1 LIVLCSV
8 CFVPRN
14 DDISYKLNVF
24 KQLLSRFILIFR
36 LKKKEQNPKATHPLI
51 FREILSV
58 TMILFAIIDILGA
71 IPVIIQV
78 RQRVGHI
85 ESEKASIAVLVLMIV
100 FLFVGDELLGIIGLD
115 ISSFAIAGSL
125 VIFII
130 AMEMILGVDFFKE
143 EIPTSASIVPLAFPL
158 IAGAGTMTTLLSL
171 KSQYQTQNII
181 VGIVINTLFVYLVLK
196 NVKWIEKLLGPVGLA
211 ILRKSFG
218 IILLAIAIKL
228 FRSNTH
234 L

>member
-1 LIVLCSV
+1 M
-8 CFVPRN
+8 
-14 DDISYKLNVF
+14 
-24 KQLLSRFILIFR
+24 Q
-36 LKKKEQNPKATHPLI
+36 PLI

-71 IPVIIQV
+71 IPVIIAM
-78 RQRVGHI
+78 RQRAGHI
-85 ESEKASIAVLVLMIV
+85 ESEKASLAVLVLMVV
-100 FLFVGDELLGIIGLD
+100 FLFVGDELLSVIGLD
-115 ISSFAIAGSL
+115 VSSFAIAGSL

-130 AMEMILGVDFFKE
+130 AMEMILGITFFKE
-143 EIPTSASIVPLAFPL
+143 EMPETVSIVPLAFPL

-171 KSQYQTQNII
+171 KTQYQTQNIV
-181 VGIVINTLFVYLVLK
+181 VGIILNTMFVYLVLK
-196 NVKWIEKLLGPVGLA
+196 NVKWIEKLLGKTGLN
-211 ILRKSFG
+211 ILRKAFG

>member
-1 LIVLCSV
+1 MLT
-8 CFVPRN
+8 FDP
-14 DDISYKLNVF
+14 
-24 KQLLSRFILIFR
+24 KQ
-36 LKKKEQNPKATHPLI
+36 
-51 FREILSV
+51 ILSV

-71 IPVIIQV
+71 IPIIIDM

-85 ESEKASIAVLVLMIV
+85 ESEKASIAVLALMIL
-100 FLFVGDELLGIIGLD
+100 FLFVGEELLNVIGLD
-115 ISSFAIAGSL
+115 IPSFAIAGSL

-130 AMEMILGVDFFKE
+130 AMEMILGIKVFKE
-143 EIPTSASIVPLAFPL
+143 EVSSTASIVPLAFPL

-181 VGIVINTLFVYLVLK
+181 VGILLNTMFVYLVLK
-196 NVKWIEKLLGPVGLA
+196 NVKWLERLFGNTGIS
-211 ILRKSFG
+211 ILRKAFG

-228 FRSNTH
+228 FRNNTH

>member
-1 LIVLCSV
+1 M
-8 CFVPRN
+8 
-14 DDISYKLNVF
+14 
-24 KQLLSRFILIFR
+24 
-36 LKKKEQNPKATHPLI
+36 HPLV

-71 IPVIIQV
+71 IPVIIDL

-85 ESEKASIAVLVLMIV
+85 ESEKASIAVLILMV
-100 FLFVGDELLGIIGLD
+100 GFLFGGEELLAIIGLD

-130 AMEMILGVDFFKE
+130 AMEMVLGIKLFKE
-143 EIPTSASIVPLAFPL
+143 EMSTTASIVPLAFPL

-171 KSQYQTQNII
+171 KSQYETQNIL
-181 VGIVINTLFVYLVLK
+181 VGIIVNTLFVYLVLK
-196 NVKWIEKLLGPVGLA
+196 NVKWLEKLLGETGVN
-211 ILRKSFG
+211 ILRKAFG
-218 IILLAIAIKL
+218 VILLAIAIKL